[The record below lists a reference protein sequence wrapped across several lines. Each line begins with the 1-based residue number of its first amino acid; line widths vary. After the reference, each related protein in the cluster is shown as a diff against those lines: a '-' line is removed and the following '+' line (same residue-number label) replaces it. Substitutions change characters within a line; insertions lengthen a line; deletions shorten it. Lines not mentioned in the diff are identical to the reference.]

1 MPAPPRP
8 AEDLRGIAAPRDLI
22 EWVRK
27 LPPETA
33 AATAWVEAPRADWIP
48 YLAMLRGQTTVAI
61 LRATC
66 QCAVD
71 LAGPLDGPEAER
83 VLAVLRATIDRGR
96 EALTTTATDL
106 GDLKL
111 AIIAWGHRTPPEPK
125 PMWMYWAEIVFE
137 LAHASGRGNVMVG
150 VALAMKLIAQAN
162 TVAKPNARPA
172 HLSVVAR
179 FRDKLAPAS

>member
-1 MPAPPRP
+1 
-8 AEDLRGIAAPRDLI
+8 
-22 EWVRK
+22 VRK

-33 AATAWVEAPRADWIP
+33 VNTAWLEAPRADWIP
-48 YLAMLRGQTTVAI
+48 YLAMLRGQSSVAI

-71 LAGPLDGPEAER
+71 LAGTLEGPEAAR
-83 VLAVLRATIDRGR
+83 VLAVLRATSERGR
-96 EALTTTATDL
+96 EALTTTTTELA
-106 GDLKL
+106 DLKL

-125 PMWMYWAEIVFE
+125 PLWMYWADIVFE

-162 TVAKPNARPA
+162 TITKPTARPV